1 MPFKFN
7 YNKLKVYDK
16 ILVVFNWVFS
26 VAILSSYLAQFIDP
40 RSVPIIAFAG
50 LVYPFLL
57 FINSIFFIYWLLKK
71 KFFFAI
77 SATGI
82 LLGFKVLIA
91 NFGFRPEVHLPPK
104 PVTGNIRV
112 MVYNVHNFM
121 GLDTTHRNFTQEDVF
136 KLVNDGKPDI
146 VSLQEF
152 SVNILSSK
160 DIYAAATKSIQSNQY
175 YFKPY
180 NLSEWDTI
188 GVAILSRFPIIN
200 RGVISSFK
208 SQSQIEAIFV
218 DVKWGTQIFRVYA
231 LHLKPTDLKEQ
242 DHNYIKKLTH
252 RANVNVR
259 ELSTILHKLKIAFQK
274 RADQVVLVKEHAG
287 KCPYP
292 YIITGDFND
301 TPISF
306 AVNQISKGL
315 KNAFIEKGSGSGITY
330 FGDFPHFQIDYILA
344 SQQFNVVN
352 YQTIRKKVSDHYPI
366 LSDLELKH

>member
-1 MPFKFN
+1 M
-7 YNKLKVYDK
+7 
-16 ILVVFNWVFS
+16 
-26 VAILSSYLAQFIDP
+26 
-40 RSVPIIAFAG
+40 
-50 LVYPFLL
+50 
-57 FINSIFFIYWLLKK
+57 
-71 KFFFAI
+71 
-77 SATGI
+77 
-82 LLGFKVLIA
+82 A
-91 NFGFRPEVHLPPK
+91 NFGFKPEIPLSPK

-121 GLDTTHRNFTQEDVF
+121 GLDTSHRSFIHDTVF
-136 KLVNDGKPDI
+136 KLIKDEQPDI

-152 SVNILSSK
+152 SVNIESSK
-160 DIYAAATKSIQSNQY
+160 YIYAGAVKSMQSNQY

-188 GVAILSRFPIIN
+188 GVAILSKFPIIN
-200 RGVISSFK
+200 HGVISNSINQPK
-208 SQSQIEAIFV
+208 IEAIFV
-218 DVKWGTQIFRVYA
+218 DVKTGPRVFRVYA

-252 RANVNVR
+252 RANVNVH
-259 ELSTILHKLKIAFQK
+259 ELSTILRKLKIAFQK
-274 RADQVVLVKEHAG
+274 RADQVVLIKQHAG

-292 YIITGDFND
+292 YLITGDFND

-315 KNAFIEKGSGSGITY
+315 KNAFIEKGAGSGITY

-344 SQQFNVVN
+344 SQQFKVVS

-366 LSDLELKH
+366 LSDLELMH